1 MSRNPQIPTAPPA
14 GAAFAWRLAAFYA
27 ALFVALGV
35 QLPFLPV
42 WFAAQGL
49 DAGAIGIAL
58 AIPQVVRVF
67 SIPLATRNADR
78 HDALRGALMIA
89 AAAAALG
96 YGALALAWGAAGIM
110 AAFALA
116 SVFYTPIMPLTDAY
130 ALRWLGR
137 PTSGGPR
144 RSGIRAYGPVR
155 LWGSAAF
162 IAGSF
167 GAGFVLDAIA
177 ARDLIWLVVA
187 ALVLTA
193 AAACALEPLGPH
205 VTGARGKSSS
215 AKALL
220 RDPGFLAIVAA
231 ASLIQAS
238 HAVYY
243 GFSALDWRAAG
254 LDGTVIAA
262 LWAVGVVAEIVLFA
276 VSGRLSISPTTL
288 LLVGAAGAV
297 IRWSVMAFDPPTLLL
312 APLQCL
318 HGLSFGATLL
328 GTLGLMTRTVPAEFG
343 ATAQGYLAVALGLAM
358 AAAMGLSGVLY
369 ARWGGLAYGAMAL
382 AAAAGGLC
390 AWGRKR
396 IASSE

>member
-1 MSRNPQIPTAPPA
+1 MSRNPQIPTEPPA

-58 AIPQVVRVF
+58 AIPQVVRVV

-78 HDALRGALMIA
+78 RDALRGALMIA

-116 SVFYTPIMPLTDAY
+116 SVFCTPIMLLTDVY

-137 PTSGGPR
+137 SEAGLR
-144 RSGIRAYGPVR
+144 RPGIRAYGPVR

-167 GAGFVLDAIA
+167 AAGFALDVIA

-187 ALVLTA
+187 AMVLTTA
-193 AAACALEPLGPH
+193 AA
-205 VTGARGKSSS
+205 GA
-215 AKALL
+215 
-220 RDPGFLAIVAA
+220 
-231 ASLIQAS
+231 
-238 HAVYY
+238 
-243 GFSALDWRAAG
+243 
-254 LDGTVIAA
+254 
-262 LWAVGVVAEIVLFA
+262 
-276 VSGRLSISPTTL
+276 
-288 LLVGAAGAV
+288 
-297 IRWSVMAFDPPTLLL
+297 L
-312 APLQCL
+312 APL
-318 HGLSFGATLL
+318 G
-328 GTLGLMTRTVPAEFG
+328 
-343 ATAQGYLAVALGLAM
+343 
-358 AAAMGLSGVLY
+358 
-369 ARWGGLAYGAMAL
+369 
-382 AAAAGGLC
+382 
-390 AWGRKR
+390 
-396 IASSE
+396 